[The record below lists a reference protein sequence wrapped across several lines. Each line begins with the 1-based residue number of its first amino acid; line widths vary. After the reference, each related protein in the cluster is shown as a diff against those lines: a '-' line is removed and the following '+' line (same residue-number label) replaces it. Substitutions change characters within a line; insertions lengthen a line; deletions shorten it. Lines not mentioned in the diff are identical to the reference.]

1 VSSGFAG
8 ILWGFRDDER
18 RVLIDAHP
26 KLVAHV
32 ADRVASDL
40 AQVSA
45 ISRPVCVPHHAS
57 PLFAQRVSRMQSVF
71 ELQYPAS
78 SLSVCVVCSVC
89 MQSAGFLT

>member
-1 VSSGFAG
+1 MSSSFAG

-45 ISRPVCVPHHAS
+45 ISRPVCVPHGAP
-57 PLFAQRVSRMQSVF
+57 PLFVQRVPRMRSVF

-78 SLSVCVVCSVC
+78 SLGVCVVCSVC
-89 MQSAGFLT
+89 MQSAGFLI

>member
-1 VSSGFAG
+1 MSSGFAG

-45 ISRPVCVPHHAS
+45 ISRPVCVPNHAS
-57 PLFAQRVSRMQSVF
+57 PRSEYRECEVYLSSSI
-71 ELQYPAS
+71 LPAA
-78 SLSVCVVCSVC
+78 LVCV
-89 MQSAGFLT
+89 